1 MKETFRAF
9 KLHWVLYAI
18 SLSIFFMNRAN
29 TSVWFFFERFNSVLN
44 EAMFMLQIMNDSFWI
59 VVETDRLSILETFD
73 WEVEVDE
80 VDRDQLECFELREIK
95 KIEMRVSNWFEKTM
109 TSICIFSNISFLFI
123 QDFSNMTSW
132 WSMSA
137 INIETVNFLWLSMMR
152 FDRILWMIV
161 FLDIFSSYSFIN
173 FSFVSDIDWIFS
185 SLHTLST
192 RLICMIV

>member
-18 SLSIFFMNRAN
+18 FLLIFFMNRAN
-29 TSVWFFFERFNSVLN
+29 TSVWFFFEWFNSVLN
-44 EAMFMLQIMNDSFWI
+44 EATFMLWIVNDFFWI
-59 VVETDRLSILETFD
+59 VVETDRLSILEIFD
-73 WEVEVDE
+73 WEIKVDK
-80 VDRDQLECFELREIK
+80 VDRDQLECFELKEIK
-95 KIEMRVSNWFEKTM
+95 KIEMKVFNWFEKTM
-109 TSICIFSNISFLFI
+109 TSICIFNNISFLFI

-137 INIETVNFLWLSMMR
+137 INIKTVNFLWLSMMR
-152 FDRILWMIV
+152 FNRILWVIV

-173 FSFVSDIDWIFS
+173 FSFVSDINWIFS

-192 RLICMIV
+192 RLICMII